1 MGSVFQRPETG
12 NWAERSASKA
22 RAVARENRAALL
34 RSVVTLPIES
44 ACRSDAAFRIDVP
57 LRPDVALR
65 LAFARRRLARRALRP
80 ALVRIDAPGAPQS
93 STKAIR
99 GRMTEKERRAS
110 DAAIPDNEERLVL
123 AIGRYIGEGFEDARM
138 DVRTFDY
145 VDRKVPML
153 LMPKSP

>member
-1 MGSVFQRPETG
+1 
-12 NWAERSASKA
+12 
-22 RAVARENRAALL
+22 
-34 RSVVTLPIES
+34 
-44 ACRSDAAFRIDVP
+44 
-57 LRPDVALR
+57 
-65 LAFARRRLARRALRP
+65 
-80 ALVRIDAPGAPQS
+80 
-93 STKAIR
+93 
-99 GRMTEKERRAS
+99 MTEKERRAS